1 MYMDRKSFLKRSAAV
16 AAVAVITKDV
26 TAYTIVGGIP
36 AKFMKHI
43 TYNK

>member
-1 MYMDRKSFLKRSAAV
+1 MYMDRRSFLKRSAAV
-16 AAVAVITKDV
+16 AAVITKDV

>member
-1 MYMDRKSFLKRSAAV
+1 MYMDRRSFLKRSAAV
-16 AAVAVITKDV
+16 AAEAVITKGV
-26 TAYTIVGGIP
+26 TVYTIVGGIP